1 MLLAPI
7 RVVYPAIAK
16 AAHVEGT
23 VVVTA
28 MIDKTGRIVGA
39 QVTSGPAMLRAAAI
53 DAVREAR
60 YRPYLLNGEAT
71 EVETTVQVNFRLGS

>member
-1 MLLAPI
+1 
-7 RVVYPAIAK
+7 VQ
-16 AAHVEGT
+16 GT

-28 MIDKTGRIVGA
+28 MIDKEGRIVG
-39 QVTSGPAMLRAAAI
+39 VRVLSGPAMLQGAAV

-71 EVETTVQVNFRLGS
+71 EVETTVSVNFRLGS